1 MTMPSPKN
9 VCSRCQAECDA
20 ASSFCGRC
28 GALIEPSFIALP
40 SVVPALMT
48 AADINAVTAHPGPQP
63 AEPEDFWLGRVID
76 GRYRVLERLGK
87 GGMGLVYKVEH
98 MRMGKLAAMKVL
110 HRELAAEREVV
121 KRFRRE
127 AEAVSRLTHPNTVQV
142 FDFGMA
148 DGALYLIM
156 EYVRGADLG
165 ALLRD
170 EGPMPV
176 PRALELFAQIASAL
190 TEAHALGIVHRDL
203 KPENVI
209 ITRPGVG
216 NEHAKVLD
224 FGLAKL
230 DEREEQNEV
239 TARGSIVGTPYY
251 MSPEQIRGEPIDQ
264 RSDLYSLG
272 AMLYRVTTGEP
283 PFRAPTPVGVLTR
296 HLTDVLRLPSE
307 ARPDL
312 AIPPG
317 LDELIGRA
325 MSKNANDRYASAD
338 ELRNALE
345 ALRRTLGG
353 APLEA
358 TARTTAVPTPT
369 PTPTPRSTGP
379 AARIAHSATW
389 SSTSWAQREPSG
401 DALAREDLDAYERS
415 IRRSTLLRRIGLPVV
430 LVALIAGGTFAW
442 RWSQRQPQ
450 GQEHEPNQELATA
463 TLVAPGQRV
472 TGTLG
477 KRFAETVADRD
488 VFRIKLPHGQPL
500 PARLTVGV
508 SRLPNIDI
516 ALAVV
521 DGAAH
526 PLALGDAA
534 GVGEPET
541 IYGLVVS
548 GDAVYITVTQS
559 AEGDPRP
566 IENVSDRYEL
576 SIALD
581 AFDADEEREP
591 NDMDSDAV
599 KLVPGTPVH
608 GRLGRLR
615 DLDAWEFAGTAG
627 EYDVTVTGADSLSTD
642 GADLV
647 RLRIGEQAR
656 LPGRSTRAKLAPG
669 TVVRV
674 ERLDPEPAVGARPLA
689 PGTDARYTLTI
700 TPAR

>member
-1 MTMPSPKN
+1 M
-9 VCSRCQAECDA
+9 
-20 ASSFCGRC
+20 
-28 GALIEPSFIALP
+28 IERSFIALP

-48 AADINAVTAHPGPQP
+48 AADINAVTAPSGPHF
-63 AEPEDFWLGRVID
+63 AEPEDLWLGRVID

-251 MSPEQIRGEPIDQ
+251 MSPEQIRGEPLDG

-369 PTPTPRSTGP
+369 PTPRSTGP
-379 AARIAHSATW
+379 AARMAHSATW
-389 SSTSWAQREPSG
+389 SSISWAQREPSG

-415 IRRSTLLRRIGLPVV
+415 LRRSTLLRRIGLPVG

-627 EYDVTVTGADSLSTD
+627 EYDVSVTGADSLSTD

-669 TVVRV
+669 T
-674 ERLDPEPAVGARPLA
+674 
-689 PGTDARYTLTI
+689 DARYTLTI